1 MDPKVE
7 TLKIGTTCSEWRFEW
22 QPGYSVLS
30 FAASSDTTNCS
41 LYHRWHLCTISMILY
56 QNPEWYNLAMKTR
69 TNLHLDNDALK
80 IAMLY
85 ADARG
90 ISLGVAVSELIRH
103 AEQNPAPPIT
113 SSIRLRRDE
122 HGFLVVKS
130 SGPSITSEMV
140 KAELENDF
148 E

>member
-1 MDPKVE
+1 
-7 TLKIGTTCSEWRFEW
+7 
-22 QPGYSVLS
+22 
-30 FAASSDTTNCS
+30 
-41 LYHRWHLCTISMILY
+41 
-56 QNPEWYNLAMKTR
+56 MKTR

-148 E
+148 D